1 MEFNKLVKEV
11 FSTQLSTSN
20 IPKNRFATEQKDHAN
35 NNQRGALLN
44 PFKAPSET
52 NSSLMQKNL
61 DSKFMTKDQFEDY
74 LQELLVQ
81 SSAKFKDSSFGQQ
94 PSSQPANTTERNK
107 HMSKSSRILS
117 HVNQQFGV

>member
-1 MEFNKLVKEV
+1 MK
-11 FSTQLSTSN
+11 
-20 IPKNRFATEQKDHAN
+20 
-35 NNQRGALLN
+35 LLN

-81 SSAKFKDSSFGQQ
+81 SSAKFKDSSFG
-94 PSSQPANTTERNK
+94 P
-107 HMSKSSRILS
+107 
-117 HVNQQFGV
+117 